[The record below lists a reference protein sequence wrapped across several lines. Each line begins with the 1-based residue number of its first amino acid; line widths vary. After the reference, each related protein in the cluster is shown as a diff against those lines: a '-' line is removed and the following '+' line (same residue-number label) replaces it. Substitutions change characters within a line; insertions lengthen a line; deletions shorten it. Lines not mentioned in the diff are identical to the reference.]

1 MAKPGATGVTRIINA
16 TGYSMKGL
24 KSAWINE
31 AAFRQELVLV
41 LALMPLAGWLGDSLN
56 EILLL
61 ICISWLVV
69 IVEVLNSAIEAVV
82 DRIGSEH
89 HELSGRAKDL
99 GSAAVFIALALNALV
114 WGALIG
120 RNLLGWW
127 KSTYLVGEFAPSP
140 SGRGQGEGCIFS
152 PLIPNPSPARGE
164 GGKGAKTRT
173 CVEHRIIKKP
183 VIETGFLLSERWA
196 QGISAGSGHV
206 WCR

>member
-31 AAFRQELVLV
+31 AAFRQELMLI
-41 LALMPLAGWLGDSLN
+41 LLLMPLAFWIGDTL
-56 EILLL
+56 EQMLLL
-61 ICISWLVV
+61 VCISWLVV
-69 IVEVLNSAIEAVV
+69 IVEVLNSAVEAVV

-114 WGALIG
+114 WGALVG

-127 KSTYLVGEFAPSP
+127 
-140 SGRGQGEGCIFS
+140 
-152 PLIPNPSPARGE
+152 
-164 GGKGAKTRT
+164 
-173 CVEHRIIKKP
+173 
-183 VIETGFLLSERWA
+183 
-196 QGISAGSGHV
+196 
-206 WCR
+206 

>member
-1 MAKPGATGVTRIINA
+1 VAKPGATGVTRIINA

-41 LALMPLAGWLGDSLN
+41 LLLMPLAFWIGDSLN
-56 EILLL
+56 QVLLL
-61 ICISWLVV
+61 IVISWLVV
-69 IVEVLNSAIEAVV
+69 IVEVLNSAVEAVV
-82 DRIGSEH
+82 DRVGSEH

-127 KSTYLVGEFAPSP
+127 
-140 SGRGQGEGCIFS
+140 
-152 PLIPNPSPARGE
+152 
-164 GGKGAKTRT
+164 
-173 CVEHRIIKKP
+173 
-183 VIETGFLLSERWA
+183 
-196 QGISAGSGHV
+196 
-206 WCR
+206 

>member
-69 IVEVLNSAIEAVV
+69 IVEVLNSAVEAVV

-114 WGALIG
+114 WGALVG

-127 KSTYLVGEFAPSP
+127 
-140 SGRGQGEGCIFS
+140 
-152 PLIPNPSPARGE
+152 
-164 GGKGAKTRT
+164 
-173 CVEHRIIKKP
+173 
-183 VIETGFLLSERWA
+183 
-196 QGISAGSGHV
+196 
-206 WCR
+206 

>member
-61 ICISWLVV
+61 VCISWLVV
-69 IVEVLNSAIEAVV
+69 IIEVLNSAVEAVV

-127 KSTYLVGEFAPSP
+127 
-140 SGRGQGEGCIFS
+140 
-152 PLIPNPSPARGE
+152 
-164 GGKGAKTRT
+164 
-173 CVEHRIIKKP
+173 
-183 VIETGFLLSERWA
+183 
-196 QGISAGSGHV
+196 
-206 WCR
+206 

>member
-41 LALMPLAGWLGDSLN
+41 LALMPLAGWLGNSLN

-82 DRIGSEH
+82 NRIGSEH

-127 KSTYLVGEFAPSP
+127 
-140 SGRGQGEGCIFS
+140 
-152 PLIPNPSPARGE
+152 
-164 GGKGAKTRT
+164 
-173 CVEHRIIKKP
+173 
-183 VIETGFLLSERWA
+183 
-196 QGISAGSGHV
+196 
-206 WCR
+206 

>member
-114 WGALIG
+114 WGALVG

-127 KSTYLVGEFAPSP
+127 
-140 SGRGQGEGCIFS
+140 
-152 PLIPNPSPARGE
+152 
-164 GGKGAKTRT
+164 
-173 CVEHRIIKKP
+173 
-183 VIETGFLLSERWA
+183 
-196 QGISAGSGHV
+196 
-206 WCR
+206 